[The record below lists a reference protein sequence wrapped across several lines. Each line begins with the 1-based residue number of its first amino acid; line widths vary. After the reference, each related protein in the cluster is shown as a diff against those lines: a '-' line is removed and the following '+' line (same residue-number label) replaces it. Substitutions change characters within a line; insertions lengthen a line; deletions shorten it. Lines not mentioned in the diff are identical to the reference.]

1 LDVNV
6 LLGVQVTV
14 RRPRWLKVD
23 ASWGPNYR
31 RVKSLL
37 SGLDLHTVC
46 QEANCPN
53 VSHCFEQGTATFL
66 ILGDVCT
73 RGCRFCDVRRG
84 VPAPVDED
92 EPQRVASA
100 VKDLGLSYAVIT
112 SVTRDDLPDGGA
124 RIFAETV
131 REIRNLVPDCQ
142 VEVLVPD
149 FGGSVAS
156 LTMVLDAKPDVLNH
170 NLETVRSLYSK
181 VRKGANYDRSLE
193 LFANAKRIDSS
204 VLRKSGIMVGLG
216 EGWDEIL
223 DLLRDLR
230 QVDCQ
235 LLTIG
240 QYLSPSSEHL
250 AIEKF
255 YHPDEFAELKKIGEA
270 MGFAHA
276 ESGPLVRSSY
286 HAKEQLEHVKTF
298 HEAAR

>member
-1 LDVNV
+1 VR
-6 LLGVQVTV
+6 V

-31 RVKSLL
+31 KVKSLL
-37 SGLDLHTVC
+37 NRLDLHTVC

-73 RGCRFCDVRRG
+73 RGCKFCDVRRG
-84 VPAPVDED
+84 VPSPVDDD
-92 EPQRVASA
+92 EPQRVARA

-124 RIFAETV
+124 HIFAATV
-131 REIRNLVPDCQ
+131 REIRSLVPACQ

-149 FGGSVAS
+149 FGGSVKS
-156 LTMVLDAKPDVLNH
+156 LTIVLDARPDVLNH
-170 NLETVRSLYSK
+170 NLETVRSLYPK
-181 VRKGANYDRSLE
+181 VRKGADYDRSLK
-193 LFANAKRIDSS
+193 LFANAKRIDVN

-216 EGWDEIL
+216 ESWDEVL
-223 DLLRDLR
+223 HLLRDLR

-240 QYLSPSSEHL
+240 QYLSPSDDHV
-250 AIEKF
+250 AIKKF
-255 YHPDEFAELKKIGEA
+255 YHPEEFAQLKKLGEA
-270 MGFAHA
+270 MGFAHV

-286 HAKEQLEHVKTF
+286 HAKEQVGHVRTL
-298 HEAAR
+298 HEA

>member
-1 LDVNV
+1 VR
-6 LLGVQVTV
+6 V

-31 RVKSLL
+31 KVKSLL
-37 SGLDLHTVC
+37 SRLDLHTVC

-73 RGCRFCDVRRG
+73 RGCKFCDVKRG
-84 VPAPVDED
+84 VPSPVDEA

-112 SVTRDDLPDGGA
+112 SVTRDDLLDGA
-124 RIFAETV
+124 AHIFAETV
-131 REIRNLVPDCQ
+131 KEIRSLVPDCR

-149 FGGSVAS
+149 FGGSVES

-170 NLETVRSLYSK
+170 NLETVRSLYPK
-181 VRKGANYDRSLE
+181 VRKGADYDRSLK
-193 LFANAKRIDSS
+193 LFVDAKRIDSN
-204 VLRKSGIMVGLG
+204 VLRKSGIMLGLG
-216 EGWDEIL
+216 ESWNEVL

-240 QYLSPSSEHL
+240 QYLSPSTEHL

-255 YHPDEFAELKKIGEA
+255 YHPDEFAQLKKIGET
-270 MGFAHA
+270 MGFAHV

-286 HAKEQLEHVKTF
+286 RAKEQVDHIRSYHKV
-298 HEAAR
+298 

>member
-1 LDVNV
+1 VR
-6 LLGVQVTV
+6 V

-37 SGLDLHTVC
+37 SRLDLHTVC

-73 RGCRFCDVRRG
+73 RGCKFCDVKRG
-84 VPAPVDED
+84 VPSPVDET
-92 EPQRVASA
+92 EPQRVAKA

-124 RIFAETV
+124 HIFAATV
-131 REIRNLVPDCQ
+131 REIRSLVPACR
-142 VEVLVPD
+142 VEVLIPD
-149 FGGSVAS
+149 FGGSVES
-156 LTMVLDAKPDVLNH
+156 LTLVLDAKPDVLNH
-170 NLETVRSLYSK
+170 NLETVRSLYPE
-181 VRKGANYDRSLE
+181 VRKGADYDRSLE
-193 LFANAKRIDSS
+193 LFANAKRIDKE

-216 EGWDEIL
+216 ESWDEIL
-223 DLLRDLR
+223 GLLRNLR

-240 QYLSPSSEHL
+240 QYLSPSDDHA

-255 YHPDEFAELKKIGEA
+255 YRPEEFAQLKTIGEA
-270 MGFAHA
+270 MGFAYV
-276 ESGPLVRSSY
+276 ESSPLVRSSY
-286 HAKEQLEHVKTF
+286 HAKEQVEHVKTF

>member
-1 LDVNV
+1 VRI
-6 LLGVQVTV
+6 
-14 RRPRWLKVD
+14 RRPSWLKVD

-37 SGLDLHTVC
+37 SRLDLHTVC

-66 ILGDVCT
+66 ILGDTCT
-73 RGCRFCDVRRG
+73 RGCEFCDVKRG
-84 VPAPVDED
+84 VPSPVDEA
-92 EPQRVASA
+92 EPLRVARA
-100 VKDLGLSYAVIT
+100 IKDLGLSYAVIT

-124 RIFAETV
+124 GIFAETV
-131 REIRNLVPDCQ
+131 REIKGLVPDCR

-149 FGGSVAS
+149 FGGSVES

-170 NLETVRSLYSK
+170 NLETVRSLYPK
-181 VRKGANYDRSLE
+181 VRKGADYDRSLE
-193 LFANAKRIDSS
+193 IFANAKRIDAN

-216 EGWDEIL
+216 ESWEETL

-255 YHPDEFAELKKIGEA
+255 YHPDEFAQLKKLGEA
-270 MGFAHA
+270 MGFAHV

-286 HAKEQLEHVKTF
+286 HAKEQVEHIRSYQEV
-298 HEAAR
+298 